1 MEIVMNK
8 FNYNLFMVEIIEI
21 EIVYDLFKIKNLVND
36 DNVKL
41 KIVYKLN

>member
-21 EIVYDLFKIKNLVND
+21 EIVYDLLKIKNLVND

-41 KIVYKLN
+41 KFVYKLN

>member
-21 EIVYDLFKIKNLVND
+21 EIVYDLLKIKNLVND